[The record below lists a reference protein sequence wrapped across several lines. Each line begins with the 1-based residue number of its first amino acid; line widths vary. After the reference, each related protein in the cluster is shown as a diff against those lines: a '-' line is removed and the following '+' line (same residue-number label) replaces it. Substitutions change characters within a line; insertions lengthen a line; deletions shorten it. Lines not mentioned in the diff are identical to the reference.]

1 MENWKAIKNRIKTVS
16 SIIKTMNSIKLVA
29 TIKLSRVNNINK
41 CSKQCS
47 DILFNM
53 LLKAVDD
60 CLFNEE
66 FPDAWFNREK
76 GKQLILVLSTNQ
88 GFCGSLNQSIVTVAN
103 ELIRMHEGAYVEV
116 FGKKGNEIPQNRAET
131 TPLQEAAMH
140 SVVGFSQ
147 YLTALTVNYV
157 LNHEVNEV
165 FLVSGEHKSILV
177 QNARSLQLFPI
188 DKESANEKE
197 NVKIE
202 GDRLKFLEEVFRMY
216 LFELFKGLVTEHLV
230 SEYSSRVMTMDNS
243 VRNASDMFEK
253 LKVLS
258 NRIRQDKITQELT
271 EIISSIECIR

>member
-1 MENWKAIKNRIKTVS
+1 
-16 SIIKTMNSIKLVA
+16 
-29 TIKLSRVNNINK
+29 
-41 CSKQCS
+41 
-47 DILFNM
+47 M